1 MNVVLT
7 GNQGFIGKNL
17 EINLSVEKGINL
29 YLLNRKTSKKNI
41 KKYLENCDVLIHAA
55 GVNRPKKKEFFN
67 KENYNLTKELVKFM
81 DKKKEKKIIFFSTS
95 KVNEKSEYGLSK
107 KKAENFIKKNSKSL
121 NYKYFI
127 FRFPNVFGKWCK
139 PNYNSFIT
147 TIFYKVTRDQK
158 IDKISEKKKN

>member
-55 GVNRPKKKEFFN
+55 GVNRPKKKNF
-67 KENYNLTKELVKFM
+67 LIR
-81 DKKKEKKIIFFSTS
+81 KIII
-95 KVNEKSEYGLSK
+95 LL
-107 KKAENFIKKNSKSL
+107 KN
-121 NYKYFI
+121 
-127 FRFPNVFGKWCK
+127 
-139 PNYNSFIT
+139 
-147 TIFYKVTRDQK
+147 
-158 IDKISEKKKN
+158 

>member
-41 KKYLENCDVLIHAA
+41 KIPENCDVLIHAA
-55 GVNRPKKKEFFN
+55 GVNRPKKKILIRKIIIF
-67 KENYNLTKELVKFM
+67 KELVKFM

-107 KKAENFIKKNSKSL
+107 KGRK
-121 NYKYFI
+121 
-127 FRFPNVFGKWCK
+127 
-139 PNYNSFIT
+139 
-147 TIFYKVTRDQK
+147 FY
-158 IDKISEKKKN
+158 